1 MFQFPP
7 YPPWRLCV
15 QRPVPEHSLGWVPPF
30 GYLRIIAC
38 WQLPEAFRSLLRP
51 SSAFDAKAST
61 VCPL

>member
-7 YPPWRLCV
+7 CPPERLCV
-15 QRPVPEHSLGWVPPF
+15 QRSVPEHSLGWVPPF

-51 SSAFDAKAST
+51 SSAFDA
-61 VCPL
+61 